1 MRFKKRS
8 IGDSQQCIILK
19 IRKSQIISEL
29 NRYNCGSLIKPIP
42 VVPYIKPRPPSNV
55 VVPYMYIKPRP
66 PSNVVVPYIKP
77 RPPSNVVVP
86 YIKPRP
92 PSNVVVPYMYIKPR
106 PPSNVV
112 VPYIKPRPPSVKT
125 KPRKRKR
132 RRSTK
137 SPKIWIR
144 IIREK
149 TVEKKRK
156 K

>member
-1 MRFKKRS
+1 M
-8 IGDSQQCIILK
+8 
-19 IRKSQIISEL
+19 

-55 VVPYMYIKPRP
+55 VVPY
-66 PSNVVVPYIKP
+66 
-77 RPPSNVVVP
+77 
-86 YIKPRP
+86 
-92 PSNVVVPYMYIKPR
+92 
-106 PPSNVV
+106 
-112 VPYIKPRPPSVKT
+112 IKPRPPSVKR

>member
-86 YIKPRP
+86 Y
-92 PSNVVVPYMYIKPR
+92 MYIKPR

>member
-1 MRFKKRS
+1 M
-8 IGDSQQCIILK
+8 
-19 IRKSQIISEL
+19 

-55 VVPYMYIKPRP
+55 VVPYIKPRP
-66 PSNVVVPYIKP
+66 PSNVVPYIKP

-92 PSNVVVPYMYIKPR
+92 PS
-106 PPSNVV
+106 
-112 VPYIKPRPPSVKT
+112 VKR